1 MSEVKRI
8 LTITPE
14 RQKKEQFVFKG
25 FKCPVCRGQKQFH
38 NEVSRDKIES
48 TDCTF
53 CQGTGS
59 LQCEVQLTWGPDEN
73 CT

>member
-14 RQKKEQFVFKG
+14 RQKEEQFVFKG
-25 FKCPVCRGQKQFH
+25 IKCPVCKGQKQFH
-38 NEVSRDKIES
+38 DEVGRNEVESRD
-48 TDCTF
+48 CAF

-59 LQCEVQLTWGPDEN
+59 LQCKVQLTWLPDEIG
-73 CT
+73 T